1 MKKLRQQYDL
11 VRRQVEAKEQELEKQ
26 RNKLEQEQ
34 IEEYAIED
42 DVF

>member
-11 VRRQVEAKEQELEKQ
+11 VRRQVEAKEKELEKQ

-42 DVF
+42 DVY